1 MTQKKN
7 IASKL
12 VLVLFVL
19 TLLSCCLL
27 GSTFAR
33 YVSGGNGSASVGI
46 AKWDV
51 DMAEGAGSVEIENIS
66 PSKEAVSED
75 GSARTHSSGVHAIG
89 VISNKGEVAAR
100 VTVSAAG
107 RDYTMAAD
115 GAGTFGGGM
124 SWNDNAVTG
133 TPSREQVDAILV
145 LNLYYD
151 NAEAKKVLIGEQT
164 VIELAAGAS
173 TTLYAEV
180 VWTSAED
187 ADTGISTGLA
197 DEIDTWI
204 GENIESV
211 VASITWTAVQA
222 SELPTT

>member
-1 MTQKKN
+1 MTKKKN

-19 TLLSCCLL
+19 TLISCCLL

-33 YVSGGNGSASVGI
+33 YVSGGTGSASVGI

-66 PSKEAVSED
+66 PSMEAAASN
-75 GSARTHSSGVHAIG
+75 GAARTHSSGLQAIG
-89 VISNKGEVAAR
+89 VITNKGEVAAR

-115 GAGTFGGGM
+115 GASAFGAGM
-124 SWNDNAVTG
+124 YWNGSAVTG
-133 TPSREQVDAILV
+133 TPSREQVDDILV

-151 NAEAKKVLIGEQT
+151 VAVDKKELVGDQT
-164 VIELAAGAS
+164 VIDLAAGAS

-187 ADTGISTGLA
+187 ASAGISTSMA

-204 GENIESV
+204 GENVESV
-211 VASITWTAVQA
+211 VASITWTAVQN
-222 SELPTT
+222 SELPNA

>member
-1 MTQKKN
+1 MTKKKN

-19 TLLSCCLL
+19 TLISCCLL

-33 YVSGGNGSASVGI
+33 YVSSGTGSASIGI

-66 PSKEAVSED
+66 PSMEAATND
-75 GSARTHSSGVHAIG
+75 GSARTHSSGLQAIG
-89 VISNKGEVAAR
+89 VITNKGEVAAR

-124 SWNDNAVTG
+124 YWNGSAVVG
-133 TPSREQVDAILV
+133 TPSKDQVDDILV

-151 NAEAKKVLIGEQT
+151 DAVSGKVLIVDQT
-164 VIELAAGAS
+164 VIDLAAGES

-187 ADTGISTGLA
+187 ASAGISTSLA

-204 GENIESV
+204 GENVESV
-211 VASITWTAVQA
+211 VASITWTAVQN